1 MRQLRARCDAELMG
15 LRVLLV
21 DDNAEFL
28 RVARTS
34 LSRDG
39 VEVVGS
45 ATSSADALQQTLALR
60 PDLVL
65 VDIGLGE
72 ESGFDLAFKLVDAVP
87 SLRSGVILIST
98 RSADEVAHLVATSPA
113 VGFISKT
120 DLSPRVLR
128 ERFS

>member
-1 MRQLRARCDAELMG
+1 MRELRARCDAELMA

-28 RVARTS
+28 LVARSS

-45 ATSSADALQQTLALR
+45 ATSSADALEQTFALR
-60 PDLVL
+60 PDIVL

-72 ESGFDLAFKLVDAVP
+72 ESGFDLALKLVDAVP

-98 RSADEVAHLVATSPA
+98 RSADEVADLVATSPA
-113 VGFISKT
+113 VGFISKSE
-120 DLSPRVLR
+120 LSPRVLR
-128 ERFS
+128 ERFP